1 MLLDGGAAWW
11 GEPVLD
17 EQGHHRVVEVPG
29 DRLSIVTVETR
40 DELVGWVTAAAP
52 ELGTKLAGHEDE
64 VQVMFTAALARA
76 RETWPQLTVPTESL
90 VMAMARGVRESEQ
103 PLEALGELEVADLL
117 LAQACATGSAE
128 ALAAFTA
135 TCGPA
140 ITGSLRTMGLADD
153 VIADVTQDVTTK
165 LFVSGDGPPKIAT
178 YSGRALLRSWVRTI
192 ATRAAVDR
200 LRKPQADSAPDEM
213 LYALPDAGGGPEL
226 DHFRARYASEFK
238 EAFEAAL
245 ASLEVRE
252 RNVLRHHFI
261 DTLPFEDIG
270 ALYGVHK
277 TTAFRWVEAARDKLS
292 KRTRNH
298 FQERVQL
305 PPPDVES
312 VLRMLQSNIDL
323 SLSRVLS

>member
-1 MLLDGGAAWW
+1 MLLDGDAAGWR
-11 GEPVLD
+11 ELVLD
-17 EQGHHRVVEVPG
+17 EQRHHRVVEVLG
-29 DRLSIVTVETR
+29 DRLRIVTVDAG
-40 DELVGWVTAAAP
+40 DELTTWVKVAAP
-52 ELGTKLAGHEDE
+52 ELEAKLAGHWDE
-64 VQVMFTAALARA
+64 VQVMWAAALARA
-76 RETWPQLTVPTESL
+76 RETWPQLTVSTETM
-90 VMAMARGVRESEQ
+90 VTAMARAVRDSEK
-103 PLEALGELEVADLL
+103 PLAALGELEVADLL
-117 LAQACATGSAE
+117 LAQACASGSAE
-128 ALAAFTA
+128 AIAAFTT

-140 ITGSLRTMGLADD
+140 IAGSLRTMGLADD
-153 VIADVTQDVTTK
+153 VIADVTQEVTTK
-165 LFVSGDGPPKIAT
+165 LFVGSPPKIAT
-178 YSGRALLRSWVRTI
+178 YSGRALLRSWARTI

-200 LRKPQADSAPDEM
+200 MRKSQPESAPDEM

-252 RNVLRHHFI
+252 RNLLRHHFI

-277 TTAFRWVEAARDKLS
+277 TTAFRWVETARDKLS

-312 VLRMLQSNIDL
+312 VLRMLQSQIDL